1 MNIKQKDLRLLLR
14 GYELDR
20 EKADQLSKAYDEKST
35 VFLKC
40 AVEQEK
46 FQKHLEKTGKKINSA
61 LFDCYN
67 REYTEKRVETQNAYI
82 DLQLYLGGKLYNEI
96 MKEYERSDKS
106 LFDIVDILVQ
116 AGEKI
121 PAPTVVEGT
130 EDMFSFPDCY
140 DEDEIFRSVKK
151 QIVEIMEHTVE
162 RPMRKVV
169 TKSTDLLRWNND
181 NGTWEMI
188 MSILKKG
195 EVMNISLEGKNRSP
209 MKREIELLQ
218 NALDS
223 TRQDLDLGLFDI
235 LVLTICESLR
245 LAGNEIINTET
256 IARVGRKDDS
266 QISEGTKEE
275 IRKSILKLM
284 SVVRVTLLDEIDH
297 YHLEGITS
305 HYHGQILPS
314 EFITAEINGQVVG
327 DAIRLHDK
335 SIFFKMAE
343 RKKQVEDI
351 PVYLI
356 GGAGNNRTKKTDELS
371 TYLLRRVEAMEP
383 TKITKKKR
391 GKETTE
397 EREKPLKL
405 RTIRIDSL
413 LMRTIPEEK
422 KRKNR
427 NVKARQLKKTE
438 DILTLYKET
447 GKIYGFCFNYA
458 GAYFVEDEKKQKI
471 IIAMNEEQGRTM
483 WDDLRGK

>member
-20 EKADQLSKAYDEKST
+20 EKADQLAKSYEDISND
-35 VFLKC
+35 FMKC

-46 FQKHLEKTGKKINSA
+46 YQKHLEKTGKKIA
-61 LFDCYN
+61 RAFFDCYN
-67 REYTEKRVETQNAYI
+67 REYTEKREKAQNAYI

-121 PAPTVVEGT
+121 PSPTVVEGS

-140 DEDEIFRSVKK
+140 DEGEIFRSVKK

-223 TRQDLDLGLFDI
+223 TRQDLDLGLYDI
-235 LVLTICESLR
+235 LILTICESLR

-256 IARVGRKDDS
+256 IARVGRKDNS

-343 RKKQVEDI
+343 RKKQVVDI

-356 GGAGNNRTKKTDELS
+356 GGAGHNRTKKTDELS

-405 RTIRIDSL
+405 RTI
-413 LMRTIPEEK
+413 PEEK

-427 NVKARQLKKTE
+427 NVKARQLKKVE
-438 DILTLYKET
+438 DILTLYKKT

-458 GAYFVEDEKKQKI
+458 GADLERDEKKQKI

>member
-14 GYELDR
+14 GYELDKD
-20 EKADQLSKAYDEKST
+20 KAGELAKSYEDISND
-35 VFLKC
+35 FMKC

-46 FQKHLEKTGKKINSA
+46 YQKHLEKTGKKIA
-61 LFDCYN
+61 RAFFDCYN
-67 REYTEKRVETQNAYI
+67 REYTEKRVKAQNAYI
-82 DLQLYLGGKLYNEI
+82 DLQCYLGGKLYNEI

-121 PAPTVVEGT
+121 PSPTVVEGT

-140 DEDEIFRSVKK
+140 DENEIFRSVKK

-162 RPMRKVV
+162 RPMRKVM

-245 LAGNEIINTET
+245 IAGNEIINTET

-266 QISEGTKEE
+266 QISEGTKDE
-275 IRKSILKLM
+275 IRRSILKLM
-284 SVVRVTLLDEIDH
+284 SLVRVDLSAEVNN

-314 EFITAEINGQVVG
+314 EFITAEINGQVVD
-327 DAIRLHDK
+327 DAIRLLGK
-335 SIFFKMAE
+335 SIFFEMAE
-343 RKKQVEDI
+343 RKKQVDDI

-356 GGAGNNRTKKTDELS
+356 GGGGNNRTKKTDELS

-413 LMRTIPEEK
+413 LKRTIPEEE

-427 NVKARQLKKTE
+427 NIKARHLKKVE

-447 GKIYGFCFNYA
+447 GKIYSFCFNYA
-458 GAYFVEDEKKQKI
+458 GADPERDEKKQKI

-483 WDDLRGK
+483 WDDLKGK